1 MTATRLKIWDGVGQI
16 GGTKITV
23 ESGGYRL
30 LFDWGLVYEPGG
42 TFWSDVVQPRTDG
55 AGLRDL
61 LFTGDLPRLPGIYP
75 PAWAAEA
82 RLAPP
87 DDKTLVWISHLHKDH
102 MAALPWLDP
111 AVPTY
116 MHPESLQ
123 MLKALVETGV
133 EPVLPA
139 GARALPPG
147 EVVEHGPLRFR
158 SMQIDHDI
166 PGAGALLIET
176 PDGAVVYTGDLRL
189 HGLHTDWVE
198 QFITEARALKP
209 RFLLIE
215 GTRFFPP
222 EEREDAPRGRRATS
236 DSPPRKR
243 HEGDVP
249 TRVAGILQEHRDLAM
264 ITLYPR
270 NTERLSGVVQAAS
283 AVGRLAVLRPATAAL
298 WAAMGG
304 DLAQVGLYLRPE
316 EERLLN
322 QGGAPAWL
330 ERTALQ
336 AGSLWNPDRVRSGQ
350 REVLLQVELAML
362 PDLIDLSPGADSV
375 LIHANGEPLG
385 PFDPNWAVLQRWLER
400 LGIPLRWA
408 GCSGHAAPEDLIRIV
423 QEIAP
428 AFFMPIHSKHPE
440 LFLVPEMKRILP
452 VQGSAYSV
460 KTGRQVGD

>member
-23 ESGGYRL
+23 EAEGYRL

-42 TFWSDVVQPRTDG
+42 TFWSDVIQPRPDG

-61 LFTGDLPRLPGIYP
+61 LFTGDLPRLDGIYP

-82 RLAPP
+82 GLAPP
-87 DDKTLVWISHLHKDH
+87 DGRTILWLSHLHKDH

-111 AVPTY
+111 NVPVY
-116 MHPESLQ
+116 LHPDGVKMLQ
-123 MLKALVETGV
+123 ALVETGV
-133 EPVLPA
+133 EPVLPR
-139 GARALPPG
+139 GALALPPG
-147 EVVEHGPLRFR
+147 EVIEHGPLRFR

-189 HGLHTDWVE
+189 HGLHPDWVE
-198 QFITEARALKP
+198 QFITEAKGLKP
-209 RFLLIE
+209 RILLIE

-222 EEREDAPRGRRATS
+222 EEREELPRGRRATG
-236 DSPPRKR
+236 DPPPRKR

-249 TRVAGILQEHRDLAM
+249 GRIAEILQEHRDLAM

-270 NTERLSGVVQAAS
+270 NTERLSATVQAALG
-283 AVGRLAVLRPATAAL
+283 VGRLPLLRPATAAL
-298 WAAMGG
+298 WTAMGG
-304 DLAQVGLYLRPE
+304 DLGQVGLYLRPE
-316 EERLLN
+316 EERQLD
-322 QGGAPAWL
+322 QGGAPTWL
-330 ERTALQ
+330 EGVARQ
-336 AGSLWNPDRVRSGQ
+336 AGSRWNVGRVRTGQ
-350 REVLLQVELAML
+350 REVLLQMELAML

-375 LIHANGEPLG
+375 LIHSNGEPLG

-400 LGIPLRWA
+400 LGVPLRWA
-408 GCSGHAAPEDLIRIV
+408 GCSGHAAPDDLVRIV

-440 LFLVPEMKRILP
+440 LFLVPEVKRILP
-452 VQGSAYSV
+452 VQGTAYSV
-460 KTGRQVGD
+460 KTGRQIGD